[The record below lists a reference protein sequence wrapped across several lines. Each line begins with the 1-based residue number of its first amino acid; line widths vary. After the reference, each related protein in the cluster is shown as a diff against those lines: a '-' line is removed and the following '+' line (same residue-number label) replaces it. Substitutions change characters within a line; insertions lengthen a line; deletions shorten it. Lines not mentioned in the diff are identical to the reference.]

1 MDDEE
6 VNKYRCWNVFNT
18 KGFER
23 VYVVPAV
30 TPEDMLIKF
39 PKAVGVQH
47 VITLGK
53 NGVK

>member
-23 VYVVPAV
+23 VYVVPEIAR
-30 TPEDMLIKF
+30 EDMLIKF
-39 PKAVGVQH
+39 PKAVSVHH
-47 VITLGK
+47 VITDDN
-53 NGVK
+53 NGIK